1 MPMKKKTKF
10 GIIIGTLSILATTG
24 IILYKLGDI
33 KREIK
38 YRQILRN
45 DEF

>member
-10 GIIIGTLSILATTG
+10 GIIIGALSILMTTG
-24 IILYKLGDI
+24 ILLYKFGDI
-33 KREIK
+33 KKEIK
-38 YRQILRN
+38 YRQILMD

>member
-1 MPMKKKTKF
+1 MKKKTKF
-10 GIIIGTLSILATTG
+10 GIIIGTLSILATAG
-24 IILYKLGDI
+24 IILYKLDDI

-38 YRQILRN
+38 YRQILRD

>member
-1 MPMKKKTKF
+1 MKRKTKF
-10 GIIIGTLSILATTG
+10 GIIIGALSILATTG
-24 IILYKLGDI
+24 IILYKLDDI

-38 YRQILRN
+38 HCQILRD

>member
-1 MPMKKKTKF
+1 MKKKTKF
-10 GIIIGTLSILATTG
+10 GIIIGALSILITSG
-24 IILYKLGDI
+24 IILYKLDDI

-38 YRQILRN
+38 YRQILRD

>member
-1 MPMKKKTKF
+1 MKRKTKF
-10 GIIIGTLSILATTG
+10 GIIMGTLSILATTG
-24 IILYKLGDI
+24 ILLYKFDDI

-38 YRQILRN
+38 YRQILRD

>member
-1 MPMKKKTKF
+1 MPMKRKTKF

-24 IILYKLGDI
+24 ILLYKLGDI

-38 YRQILRN
+38 YRQILRD

>member
-1 MPMKKKTKF
+1 MPMKRKTKF

-24 IILYKLGDI
+24 IILCKLGDI

>member
-10 GIIIGTLSILATTG
+10 GIIIGALSMLATTG
-24 IILYKLGDI
+24 ILLYKLSDI

-38 YRQILRN
+38 YRQILRD

>member
-1 MPMKKKTKF
+1 MKRKTKF
-10 GIIIGTLSILATTG
+10 GIIIGALSILATTG
-24 IILYKLGDI
+24 IILCELRDI

-38 YRQILRN
+38 YHQILRD

>member
-1 MPMKKKTKF
+1 MKKKTKF

-24 IILYKLGDI
+24 IILYKLDDI

-38 YRQILRN
+38 YRQILKD

>member
-10 GIIIGTLSILATTG
+10 GIIIGALSMLATTG
-24 IILYKLGDI
+24 ILLCKLGDI

-38 YRQILRN
+38 YRQILRD

>member
-1 MPMKKKTKF
+1 MPMKRKTKF
-10 GIIIGTLSILATTG
+10 GIIIGALSILATTG
-24 IILYKLGDI
+24 IILCKLDDI

-38 YRQILRN
+38 YHQILRD

>member
-1 MPMKKKTKF
+1 MKKKTKF
-10 GIIIGTLSILATTG
+10 GIIIGALSMLATTG
-24 IILYKLGDI
+24 ILLCKLGDI

-38 YRQILRN
+38 YRQILRD

>member
-10 GIIIGTLSILATTG
+10 GIIIGALSILTTTG
-24 IILYKLGDI
+24 IILYKFDDI
-33 KREIK
+33 KKEIK
-38 YRQILRN
+38 YHQILRD

>member
-1 MPMKKKTKF
+1 MKRKTKF
-10 GIIIGTLSILATTG
+10 GIIIGTLSILAITG
-24 IILYKLGDI
+24 IILCKLGDI

-38 YRQILRN
+38 YCQILRD

>member
-1 MPMKKKTKF
+1 MKKKTKF
-10 GIIIGTLSILATTG
+10 GIIIGALSMLATTG
-24 IILYKLGDI
+24 IILYELGDI

-38 YRQILRN
+38 YRQILRD

>member
-10 GIIIGTLSILATTG
+10 GIIIGALSMLATTG
-24 IILYKLGDI
+24 IILCKLGDI
-33 KREIK
+33 KKEIK
-38 YRQILRN
+38 YRQILRD

>member
-10 GIIIGTLSILATTG
+10 GIIIGALSILATTG